1 MSTHQGQG
9 AAAAHGTEPGT
20 LRPVRRLRHPGASAA
35 GGGQTAR
42 GGFVREARAED
53 LEAVGAVHAAA
64 MTASLDAAH
73 RAVHDVGVPEGV
85 RAAVSAP
92 VLTAGWRDAVCAPP
106 SPAHH
111 VLVAT
116 QDGEVVGLAALA
128 PLPDVRQGGPTDAG
142 RAGTPSSVD
151 GVGLGPTGA
160 DGATGAD
167 RPISTSN
174 PTSADRATAGP
185 AGAGPVR
192 AAELTAL
199 AVSPDHQRAGHGSRL
214 LAAAV
219 DLARADGAGVLLVW
233 AVRGDESL
241 TRLLAGAGLVPTGA
255 SRSLPVGRG
264 VTEACWGAS
273 I

>member
-9 AAAAHGTEPGT
+9 AAAAHGTEPGP

-35 GGGQTAR
+35 GGGRTAR

-73 RAVHDVGVPEGV
+73 RTVHDVGVPEDV
-85 RAAVSAP
+85 RAVVSAP

-116 QDGEVVGLAALA
+116 QDGGVVGLAALA

-151 GVGLGPTGA
+151 GVDL
-160 DGATGAD
+160 GATGAD
-167 RPISTSN
+167 RPTSTG

>member
-9 AAAAHGTEPGT
+9 AAAAHGTEPGP

-53 LEAVGAVHAAA
+53 LEAVGAMHAAA

-73 RAVHDVGVPEGV
+73 RTAHDVGVPEGV

-142 RAGTPSSVD
+142 GAGTPSSVD

-160 DGATGAD
+160 DG
-167 RPISTSN
+167 
-174 PTSADRATAGP
+174 ATAGP

>member
-9 AAAAHGTEPGT
+9 AAAAHGTEPGP

-35 GGGQTAR
+35 GSGRTAR

-73 RAVHDVGVPEGV
+73 RTAHDVGVPEGV

-142 RAGTPSSVD
+142 GAGTPSSVD

-160 DGATGAD
+160 DG
-167 RPISTSN
+167 
-174 PTSADRATAGP
+174 ATAGP

>member
-9 AAAAHGTEPGT
+9 AAAAHGTEPGP

-35 GGGQTAR
+35 GGGRTAR

-73 RAVHDVGVPEGV
+73 RTVHDVGVPEDV
-85 RAAVSAP
+85 RAVVSAP

-116 QDGEVVGLAALA
+116 QDGGVVGLAALA
-128 PLPDVRQGGPTDAG
+128 PLPDVRQGGAAG
-142 RAGTPSSVD
+142 VDGAGTPSSVD

-160 DGATGAD
+160 DG
-167 RPISTSN
+167 
-174 PTSADRATAGP
+174 ATAGP

>member
-1 MSTHQGQG
+1 M
-9 AAAAHGTEPGT
+9 
-20 LRPVRRLRHPGASAA
+20 
-35 GGGQTAR
+35 
-42 GGFVREARAED
+42 
-53 LEAVGAVHAAA
+53 
-64 MTASLDAAH
+64 
-73 RAVHDVGVPEGV
+73 
-85 RAAVSAP
+85 
-92 VLTAGWRDAVCAPP
+92 CAPP

-160 DGATGAD
+160 DG
-167 RPISTSN
+167 
-174 PTSADRATAGP
+174 ATAGP

>member
-9 AAAAHGTEPGT
+9 AAAAHGTGPGP

-73 RAVHDVGVPEGV
+73 RTAHDVGVPEGV

-160 DGATGAD
+160 DG
-167 RPISTSN
+167 
-174 PTSADRATAGP
+174 ATAGP

>member
-9 AAAAHGTEPGT
+9 AAAAHGTEPGP

-35 GGGQTAR
+35 GGGRTAR

-73 RAVHDVGVPEGV
+73 RTAHDVGVPEGV

-142 RAGTPSSVD
+142 GAGTSSSVD

-160 DGATGAD
+160 DG
-167 RPISTSN
+167 
-174 PTSADRATAGP
+174 ATAGP

>member
-1 MSTHQGQG
+1 M
-9 AAAAHGTEPGT
+9 
-20 LRPVRRLRHPGASAA
+20 
-35 GGGQTAR
+35 
-42 GGFVREARAED
+42 REARAED

-73 RAVHDVGVPEGV
+73 RTAHDVGVPEGV

-160 DGATGAD
+160 DG
-167 RPISTSN
+167 
-174 PTSADRATAGP
+174 ATAGP

>member
-9 AAAAHGTEPGT
+9 AAAAHGTEPGP

-35 GGGQTAR
+35 GGGRTAR

-73 RAVHDVGVPEGV
+73 RTAHDVGVPEGV

-160 DGATGAD
+160 DGAT
-167 RPISTSN
+167 
-174 PTSADRATAGP
+174 AGP

-241 TRLLAGAGLVPTGA
+241 TRLLAGAGLAPTGA

>member
-9 AAAAHGTEPGT
+9 AAAAHGTEPGP

-35 GGGQTAR
+35 GGGRTAR

-73 RAVHDVGVPEGV
+73 RTVHDVGVPEDV
-85 RAAVSAP
+85 RAVVSAP
-92 VLTAGWRDAVCAPP
+92 VLTAGWRDVVCAPP

-116 QDGEVVGLAALA
+116 QDGGVVGLAALA
-128 PLPDVRQGGPTDAG
+128 PLPDVRQGGAAG
-142 RAGTPSSVD
+142 VDGAGTPSSVD
-151 GVGLGPTGA
+151 GVDL
-160 DGATGAD
+160 GATGAD
-167 RPISTSN
+167 RPTSTG

>member
-9 AAAAHGTEPGT
+9 AAAAHGTEPGP

-73 RAVHDVGVPEGV
+73 RTAHDVGVPEGV

-142 RAGTPSSVD
+142 GAGTPSSVD

-160 DGATGAD
+160 DG
-167 RPISTSN
+167 
-174 PTSADRATAGP
+174 ATAGP

-199 AVSPDHQRAGHGSRL
+199 AVSPDHQRTGHGSRL

>member
-53 LEAVGAVHAAA
+53 LKAVGAVHAAA

-160 DGATGAD
+160 DGAT
-167 RPISTSN
+167 
-174 PTSADRATAGP
+174 AGP

>member
-9 AAAAHGTEPGT
+9 AAAAHGTEPGP

-73 RAVHDVGVPEGV
+73 RTAHDVGVPEGV

-142 RAGTPSSVD
+142 GAGTPSSVD

-160 DGATGAD
+160 DG
-167 RPISTSN
+167 
-174 PTSADRATAGP
+174 ATAGP

>member
-9 AAAAHGTEPGT
+9 AAAAHGTEPGP

-35 GGGQTAR
+35 GGGRTAR

-73 RAVHDVGVPEGV
+73 RTVHDVGVPEDV
-85 RAAVSAP
+85 RAVVSAP

-116 QDGEVVGLAALA
+116 QDGGVVGLAALA
-128 PLPDVRQGGPTDAG
+128 PLPDVRQGGAAG
-142 RAGTPSSVD
+142 VDGAGTPSSVD
-151 GVGLGPTGA
+151 GVDL
-160 DGATGAD
+160 GATGAD
-167 RPISTSN
+167 RPTSTG

-219 DLARADGAGVLLVW
+219 DLARVDGAGVLLVW

>member
-9 AAAAHGTEPGT
+9 AAAAHGTEPGP

-35 GGGQTAR
+35 GGGRTAR

-73 RAVHDVGVPEGV
+73 RTVHDVGVPEDV
-85 RAAVSAP
+85 RAVVSAP

-116 QDGEVVGLAALA
+116 QDGGVVGLAALA
-128 PLPDVRQGGPTDAG
+128 PLPDVRQDGPTDAG

-151 GVGLGPTGA
+151 GVDL
-160 DGATGAD
+160 GATGAD
-167 RPISTSN
+167 RPTSTG

>member
-20 LRPVRRLRHPGASAA
+20 LRPVRRLRHPGASAV

-73 RAVHDVGVPEGV
+73 RTAHDVGVPEDV
-85 RAAVSAP
+85 RAVVSAP

-116 QDGEVVGLAALA
+116 QDGGVVGLAALA
-128 PLPDVRQGGPTDAG
+128 PLPDVRQGGAAG
-142 RAGTPSSVD
+142 ADGAGTPSSVD
-151 GVGLGPTGA
+151 GVDL
-160 DGATGAD
+160 GATGAD
-167 RPISTSN
+167 G
-174 PTSADRATAGP
+174 ATAGP

>member
-35 GGGQTAR
+35 GGGRTAR

-73 RAVHDVGVPEGV
+73 RTAHDVGVPEDV
-85 RAAVSAP
+85 RAVVSAP

-116 QDGEVVGLAALA
+116 QDGGVVGLAALA
-128 PLPDVRQGGPTDAG
+128 PLPDVRQGGAASADG
-142 RAGTPSSVD
+142 AGTPSSVD
-151 GVGLGPTGA
+151 GVDL
-160 DGATGAD
+160 GATGAD
-167 RPISTSN
+167 RPTSTG

>member
-20 LRPVRRLRHPGASAA
+20 LRPVRRLRHPGASAV

-73 RAVHDVGVPEGV
+73 RAVHDVGVAEGV

-151 GVGLGPTGA
+151 GVGLRPTGA
-160 DGATGAD
+160 DG
-167 RPISTSN
+167 
-174 PTSADRATAGP
+174 ATAGP

>member
-9 AAAAHGTEPGT
+9 AAAAHGTGPGPR
-20 LRPVRRLRHPGASAA
+20 RPAPRPPHPGASAA

-73 RAVHDVGVPEGV
+73 RTAHDVGVPEGV

-160 DGATGAD
+160 DG
-167 RPISTSN
+167 
-174 PTSADRATAGP
+174 ATAGP

>member
-9 AAAAHGTEPGT
+9 AAAAHGTEPGP

-35 GGGQTAR
+35 GGGRTAR

-73 RAVHDVGVPEGV
+73 RTAHDVGVPEGV

-142 RAGTPSSVD
+142 GAGTPSSVD
-151 GVGLGPTGA
+151 DVGLGP
-160 DGATGAD
+160 TGAD
-167 RPISTSN
+167 RPISTSG

>member
-9 AAAAHGTEPGT
+9 AAAAHGTEPGP

-64 MTASLDAAH
+64 MTVSLDAAH

-142 RAGTPSSVD
+142 GAGTPSSVD

-160 DGATGAD
+160 DG
-167 RPISTSN
+167 
-174 PTSADRATAGP
+174 ATAGP

-199 AVSPDHQRAGHGSRL
+199 AVSPDHQRTGHGSRL

>member
-9 AAAAHGTEPGT
+9 AAAAHGTEPGP

-35 GGGQTAR
+35 GGGRTAR

-73 RAVHDVGVPEGV
+73 RTAHDVGVPEGV

-142 RAGTPSSVD
+142 GAGTPSSVD

-160 DGATGAD
+160 DG
-167 RPISTSN
+167 
-174 PTSADRATAGP
+174 ATAGP

>member
-1 MSTHQGQG
+1 MSTYQGQG

-160 DGATGAD
+160 DGAT
-167 RPISTSN
+167 
-174 PTSADRATAGP
+174 AGP

>member
-53 LEAVGAVHAAA
+53 LKAVGAVHAAA

-128 PLPDVRQGGPTDAG
+128 PLPDVRQGGPTGADG
-142 RAGTPSSVD
+142 TGTPSSVD

-160 DGATGAD
+160 DG
-167 RPISTSN
+167 
-174 PTSADRATAGP
+174 ATAGP

>member
-35 GGGQTAR
+35 GGGRTAR

-73 RAVHDVGVPEGV
+73 RTVHDVGVPEDV
-85 RAAVSAP
+85 RAVVSAP

-116 QDGEVVGLAALA
+116 QDGGVVGLAALA
-128 PLPDVRQGGPTDAG
+128 PLPDVRQGGAAG
-142 RAGTPSSVD
+142 ADGAGTPSSVD
-151 GVGLGPTGA
+151 GVDL
-160 DGATGAD
+160 GATGAD
-167 RPISTSN
+167 RPTSTG

>member
-9 AAAAHGTEPGT
+9 AAAAHGTEPGP

-35 GGGQTAR
+35 GGGRTAR

-73 RAVHDVGVPEGV
+73 RTAHDVGVPEGV

-128 PLPDVRQGGPTDAG
+128 PLPDVRQDGPTDAG

-160 DGATGAD
+160 DG
-167 RPISTSN
+167 
-174 PTSADRATAGP
+174 ATAGP

>member
-9 AAAAHGTEPGT
+9 AAAAHGTEPGP

-35 GGGQTAR
+35 GGGRTAR

-73 RAVHDVGVPEGV
+73 RTAHDVGVPEGV

-160 DGATGAD
+160 DG
-167 RPISTSN
+167 
-174 PTSADRATAGP
+174 ATAGP

>member
-9 AAAAHGTEPGT
+9 AAAAHGTEPGP

-35 GGGQTAR
+35 GGGRTAR

-73 RAVHDVGVPEGV
+73 RTVHDVGVPEDV
-85 RAAVSAP
+85 RAVVSAP

-116 QDGEVVGLAALA
+116 QDGGVVGLAALA
-128 PLPDVRQGGPTDAG
+128 PLPDVRQGGAAG
-142 RAGTPSSVD
+142 VDGAGTPSSVD
-151 GVGLGPTGA
+151 GVDL
-160 DGATGAD
+160 GATGAD
-167 RPISTSN
+167 RPTSTG
-174 PTSADRATAGP
+174 PTSADRVTAGP